1 MELAFYILIVT
12 VFIIGFL
19 TGKFLKEVQLKDAFY
34 LIPRDKELTCEDY
47 RLLNGLLKFVP
58 RRVIKQCGDYKNYRI
73 EFGKQKINN

>member
-34 LIPRDKELTCEDY
+34 LISK
-47 RLLNGLLKFVP
+47 K
-58 RRVIKQCGDYKNYRI
+58 
-73 EFGKQKINN
+73 